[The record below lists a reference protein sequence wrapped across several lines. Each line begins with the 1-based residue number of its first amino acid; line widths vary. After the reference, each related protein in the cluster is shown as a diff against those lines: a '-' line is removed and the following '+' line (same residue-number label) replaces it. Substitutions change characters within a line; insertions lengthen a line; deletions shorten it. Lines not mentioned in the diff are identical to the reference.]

1 MTNRLYYTEPYRTDF
16 DATVV
21 AVRMVE
27 GSERATDTKSLAEE
41 LGWDARRI
49 NSAICYLQQTGAI
62 EQRHALANK
71 PWRAVHLIRTDQ
83 TLRFARSRS

>member
-1 MTNRLYYTEPYRTDF
+1 ML
-16 DATVV
+16 
-21 AVRMVE
+21 E
-27 GSERATDTKSLAEE
+27 GTERATETRALAAE
-41 LGWDARRI
+41 LGWDARRM
-49 NSAICYLQQTGAI
+49 NSAICYLQHAGVI